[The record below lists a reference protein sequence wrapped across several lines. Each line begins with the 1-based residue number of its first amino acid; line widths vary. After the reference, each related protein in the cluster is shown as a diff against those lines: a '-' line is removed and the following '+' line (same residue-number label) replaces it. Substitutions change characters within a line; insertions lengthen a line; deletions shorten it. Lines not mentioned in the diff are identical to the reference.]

1 MSKYIRRIG
10 TPLALASVLA
20 FGACKGNEKP
30 ADTGLA
36 QDTALNRDLAMAGS
50 DTAAQ
55 PQLHDVP
62 ATSGATTPSTSGSSR
77 STSRTGTRS
86 SGSSRTSSGTSSS
99 GSRTTASG
107 NTVTRGG
114 TGGGS
119 TGQIA
124 AGTSLT
130 LASNSRVCTNTNK
143 VGDTFTASVV
153 NPVQGSNGVSI
164 PAGATAHIQITEL
177 KRSNNASEPIVMTFR
192 VTSITANG
200 KSYPVVAEVT
210 SAKVD
215 KVKNQPTSKDVQ
227 KVVGGAVIG
236 AVIGQVL
243 GKNTKSTVAGA
254 AAGAAAGTAVAMGTA
269 NYEGC
274 IPQGGQIVIRL
285 TEPTTVTAMR

>member
-1 MSKYIRRIG
+1 MSQYIRRFG

-20 FGACKGNEKP
+20 FGACKSNEKP

-36 QDTALNRDLAMAGS
+36 QDSTLNRDLAMAGR
-50 DTAAQ
+50 DTTAQ
-55 PQLHDVP
+55 PQLSDVP
-62 ATSGATTPSTSGSSR
+62 ATSGAATSPSRTTPRTSSSSSR
-77 STSRTGTRS
+77 TSTSRTT
-86 SGSSRTSSGTSSS
+86 TPTTTTPTT
-99 GSRTTASG
+99 RTTRTG
-107 NTVTRGG
+107 NTVTSGG
-114 TGGGS
+114 TGGGA

-130 LASNSRVCTNTNK
+130 LASNSKVCTNTNK

-177 KRSNNASEPIVMTFR
+177 KRSNNVNEPIVMTFR

-200 KSYPVVAEVT
+200 KSYPVTAEVT
-210 SAKVD
+210 SAAVD
-215 KVKNQPTSKDVQ
+215 KVKNQPTSKDVE

-236 AVIGQVL
+236 AVL
-243 GKNTKSTVAGA
+243 GKVIGKSTKATVGGA

-274 IPQGGQIVIRL
+274 IPQGGQIVIKL